1 MIVVLKHVLQ
11 GERLEEL
18 EAEVTV
24 LDAVDDEEILVVLV
38 PDSFAK
44 AHLLNPFFLRVCN
57 QKFVIVSCKFIHLSV
72 LKVVISSLALTSVRL
87 DRRLRKV
94 IVVVFGLAHQI
105 IDLLTALKYS

>member
-24 LDAVDDEEILVVLV
+24 LDAVDDEEVFVVLV

-57 QKFVIVSCKFIHLSV
+57 QKFVIVSCKDIHLSF
-72 LKVVISSLALTSVRL
+72 IPSLALTSVRL

-94 IVVVFGLAHQI
+94 IVVVFGLTHLI